1 MLRRTTLTNSFFRR
15 VTGSLLQYQ
24 NNNNVM
30 SVDISFSSTLSDIL
44 SPSKLFDNDILS
56 TSASD
61 SYHTMMGAESQ
72 VTAQSSSDEEEDSSP
87 KSAIQMMADRTI
99 LSKCP
104 SQESSC
110 DDGISSNHSTA
121 DLSKLEQKRLALR
134 HQRFSLEQRL
144 YEFGSQYSTNS
155 QAYSKKPTRH
165 VLDSK

>member
-1 MLRRTTLTNSFFRR
+1 MLRRTTLTNSFRR
-15 VTGSLLQYQ
+15 LSVGYSTKTTITSSE
-24 NNNNVM
+24 M
-30 SVDISFSSTLSDIL
+30 SVDISFSSLSDIL
-44 SPSKLFDNDILS
+44 SPSKLFANDILS
-56 TSASD
+56 SSV
-61 SYHTMMGAESQ
+61 SEGSQTMMGAESQ
-72 VTAQSSSDEEEDSSP
+72 VTAQSSSDEGDSSP

-110 DDGISSNHSTA
+110 DGIRSNHST

-155 QAYSKKPTRH
+155 QAFSKKPTRH